1 MSARNTT
8 PRPKQRS
15 RDDVDAVRMHVLS
28 AEEEKQYFAAAAKH
42 QDLSDL
48 GRLMLNQ
55 GMRPEEVLA
64 LSKFD
69 LTLEP
74 AQLQVRSGK
83 SKAARRT
90 LDLTPE
96 SRAILARRMT
106 GESPRM
112 FPPPRKPGQHV
123 VSLHNPHEPVCA
135 Q

>member
-48 GRLMLNQ
+48 GRLMVNQ
-55 GMRPEEVLA
+55 GMRQEEVLA

-69 LTLEP
+69 LNLER

-83 SKAARRT
+83 SKAAGRT

-96 SRAILARRMT
+96 SRAIVARRMT
-106 GESPRM
+106 GESGWI
-112 FPPPRKPGQHV
+112 FAAPRKSGQHV
-123 VSLHNPHEPVCA
+123 AMLNIARDAECA
-135 Q
+135 